1 MMNSAPSVLLFIA
14 VAIAIAAAARLAAG
28 YYLLVGA
35 MRRMRESE
43 QVRLSEAVR
52 EALWSAGAQVW
63 LSPLFRIVIF
73 GELALFTF
81 PPVAARVRSLRRT
94 FLLLVLAL
102 VATAGLLAAR
112 LRQQS

>member
-63 LSPLFRIVIF
+63 LSPLFRTVVF
-73 GELALFTF
+73 GDLALFAF

>member
-14 VAIAIAAAARLAAG
+14 VAIAIAASARLAAG

-43 QVRLSEAVR
+43 QVRLPEAVR
-52 EALWSAGAQVW
+52 EALWSDWALLW
-63 LSPLFRIVIF
+63 LSPLFRTVIF
-73 GELALFTF
+73 GDLSLFPL
-81 PPVAARVRSLRRT
+81 PPVAGRVRSLRRT
-94 FLLLVLAL
+94 FLLLVVAL

-112 LRQQS
+112 ISQQS